1 ADADEYY
8 QEWKSQSSSS
18 FDLLERPLGK
28 DFDESGN
35 PMEKDFDKSGESY
48 SRRFIENE
56 RETYEEPLLDF
67 ESNKHQLY
75 IMLKNLE
82 NHIESSTLEDE
93 LDDDDTNTGT

>member
-1 ADADEYY
+1 MFETN
-8 QEWKSQSSSS
+8 Q
-18 FDLLERPLGK
+18 DLLERPLGK

-35 PMEKDFDKSGESY
+35 PMERDFDKSGESY

-75 IMLKNLE
+75 IMLKNLK

-93 LDDDDTNTGT
+93 LDDDDTNT